1 MIENSQFLE
10 DAEREVARL
19 AKQAEQEKAMA
30 AVLPVQ
36 FEKNIAVFD
45 ELFTI
50 RFFFGVFV
58 VILLYI
64 LAPGFIV
71 LWVGKN
77 FLLHDSTFML
87 MLLAMFISLTRVSV
101 DSFISAYGLFED
113 TFAPVIETILN
124 IGLSILL
131 GKLYSING
139 VLCGSLISLFIIVLG
154 WKPFFLFKKGFNI
167 NYKHYLLL
175 YTKNI
180 VISVAAYIIF
190 IISLKAIPLTPDNAS
205 AIDYILY
212 CLLCSALFG
221 SILLGA
227 YLVFLKEM
235 RYFVFRLSNLFSKI

>member
-1 MIENSQFLE
+1 
-10 DAEREVARL
+10 V
-19 AKQAEQEKAMA
+19 
-30 AVLPVQ
+30 VQ
-36 FEKNIAVFD
+36 PNLV
-45 ELFTI
+45 
-50 RFFFGVFV
+50 
-58 VILLYI
+58 
-64 LAPGFIV
+64 
-71 LWVGKN
+71 
-77 FLLHDSTFML
+77 
-87 MLLAMFISLTRVSV
+87 
-101 DSFISAYGLFED
+101 